1 MNWCNGLRKAI
12 CTSLCICEFMGLW
25 VYGFVAMWLC
35 GFVGLWLCGVV
46 GFDTQHLFGVTGEKN
61 GVSHDS
67 ALRRNYLNKKQ
78 FSKIR

>member
-1 MNWCNGLRKAI
+1 
-12 CTSLCICEFMGLW
+12 MG
-25 VYGFVAMWLC
+25 YGFVAMWLC
-35 GFVGLWLCGVV
+35 GFVGLWAYGLVALWLCGFV
-46 GFDTQHLFGVTGEKN
+46 GFNTRHLFGVTGEKN

>member
-1 MNWCNGLRKAI
+1 
-12 CTSLCICEFMGLW
+12 MGS
-25 VYGFVAMWLC
+25 VFVA
-35 GFVGLWLCGVV
+35 FVFVAFVFVAFVFVAFVFV

-78 FSKIR
+78 FLKIR